1 MAITRIKNSPG
12 MLFCL
17 ILLLTAGAVPDAAG
31 ASDLHWQPWS
41 DQVFAQAKQEHK
53 FVLLD
58 LEAVWCHWCH
68 VMDDVTYADP
78 SVQRTLNEKYLLV
91 KVDQDSRPDLSN
103 RYEDYGWPATV
114 VFDGEEHEI
123 VRRQGYMPP
132 KEMLAMLNAI
142 IEDPSPGPSV
152 TAEKPIS
159 FSTSSRFAAATIA
172 ELQKNFDR
180 QYDTGAGGW
189 GFGHKYL
196 DADSV
201 EYAMLLAL
209 HGNTQAAHRARATLD
224 AERKLIDPVWGG
236 AYQYSVDGNWN
247 EPHYEKLI
255 SIQADVIRTYSLAW
269 AQWHDPQD
277 LKSAQAVERY
287 VRTFLTDPDGAFYV
301 SQDADLIDGQHSA
314 DYYSLNDSQRRTR
327 GIPRVDKHLYA
338 RENGWMIRALCTL
351 YGASGDESTLTQ
363 ARRSAAWVIAHRALP
378 GGGFHHGDH
387 DTAGPYLGDT
397 LSMGQAFL
405 SLYTV
410 TGDRQWLNRAEA
422 TAAFIAS
429 SFTIDGHPGFATSK
443 TATDPGYKPHPERDE
458 NVALARFANLLWQY
472 TGNAADRQI
481 ADRVLRY
488 LATPAIALRP
498 MAGSVLLAETES
510 TQPPVHITIV
520 GSPKDQTAAALFHA
534 ALLYPQSYKRIE

>member
-17 ILLLTAGAVPDAAG
+17 LLLLTASAVPDAAA
-31 ASDLHWQPWS
+31 ASGLHWQPWS
-41 DQVFAQAKQEHK
+41 DQVFAQARQEHK

-78 SVQRTLNEKYLLV
+78 SVQRILNEKYLLV

-152 TAEKPIS
+152 TAEKPVS
-159 FSTSSRFAAATIA
+159 FSTSSSFAPATIA

-180 QYDTGAGGW
+180 QYDTDAAGW

-236 AYQYSVDGNWN
+236 AYQYSVDGNRN

-255 SIQADVIRTYSLAW
+255 GIQADVIRTYSLAW

-287 VRTFLTDPDGAFYV
+287 VRTFLTDPGGAFYV
-301 SQDADLIDGQHSA
+301 S
-314 DYYSLNDSQRRTR
+314 
-327 GIPRVDKHLYA
+327 
-338 RENGWMIRALCTL
+338 
-351 YGASGDESTLTQ
+351 
-363 ARRSAAWVIAHRALP
+363 
-378 GGGFHHGDH
+378 
-387 DTAGPYLGDT
+387 
-397 LSMGQAFL
+397 
-405 SLYTV
+405 
-410 TGDRQWLNRAEA
+410 
-422 TAAFIAS
+422 
-429 SFTIDGHPGFATSK
+429 
-443 TATDPGYKPHPERDE
+443 
-458 NVALARFANLLWQY
+458 
-472 TGNAADRQI
+472 
-481 ADRVLRY
+481 
-488 LATPAIALRP
+488 
-498 MAGSVLLAETES
+498 
-510 TQPPVHITIV
+510 
-520 GSPKDQTAAALFHA
+520 
-534 ALLYPQSYKRIE
+534 